1 MRIAKFKGL
10 LNLVQKAMFIVLC
23 VSLNSCLERK
33 SSGTELVSGPPVLSY
48 ATSAGKIGTRRVA
61 MSISPSEIKSGGLP
75 KLGSCFISSGEDLPL
90 GLSIDNSTCV
100 ISGVPQ
106 ILLTPTHYTVT
117 LYNSEMQSTMAN
129 LTLEVDEN
137 WLDNGNSSAVGFL
150 SGTHNGTIFDNSNS
164 YLRIDQSGSPTNNAE
179 LESSWTPQWNN
190 LQAYLK
196 MNNNWNDSVHS
207 NNGTAQ
213 NGATFSSSSKIGTY
227 AGNFDGVNDY
237 VSIPD
242 TSTLSPTDKVTVMIW
257 IKPSAFNAVWSRI
270 VEKSASFYLGCA
282 ADCGRFAVSINDAF
296 YLTTSGVASPV
307 LDEWQQLAFTYDKDR
322 GGTDELRF
330 YLNGNKIL
338 TGDYSTAI
346 TDSSSSLVLGYSSP
360 GTTGLM
366 DDFAIWNTALSDD
379 EIQTIYTR
387 QSAKYSGYYQSRT
400 FDSLSSNVWDGF
412 RWITTLPFGK
422 ELTGDSDNSGSISSH
437 DSETSSEYPSISSN
451 TLMNNLVALWHLNET
466 SLNSAPGGTDVEDFS
481 GNSRHADFTGT
492 PISLGDV
499 GVFRKS
505 YRNNGNPG
513 SYSYFST
520 SSSIV
525 SSGGTF
531 SLWINSQLKGQQ
543 LFLGAGSTGFP
554 QQFISYIFQP
564 NMMKEVNDGGASW
577 DDNTYGLCV
586 RFINHICIPY
596 NSIWHDWHHV
606 AISWDGSRSIKIAID
621 GTFPD
626 AYFWNGSAWS
636 SASQPFTLTS
646 NGAISSSGTIRVGGN
661 NDWFWSGRQGFYGY
675 VDEVAVWSRVLSNNE
690 IVDLYRRG
698 VNRVKFQTRSC
709 VNSDC
714 SDNPEWFGPNGSTS
728 PIGYF
733 SELLNNSSI
742 NSSGEATGRVLAG
755 IPDFLFSYFSFTHS
769 SSRYF
774 QYRSILESDDLNSNC
789 NYEGVATWCSPELKS
804 VEIRP

>member
-61 MSISPSEIKSGGLP
+61 MSVSPSEIKSGGLP

-387 QSAKYSGYYQSRT
+387 QSPKYSGYYQSRT
-400 FDSLSSNVWDGF
+400 FDSLS
-412 RWITTLPFGK
+412 
-422 ELTGDSDNSGSISSH
+422 
-437 DSETSSEYPSISSN
+437 
-451 TLMNNLVALWHLNET
+451 
-466 SLNSAPGGTDVEDFS
+466 
-481 GNSRHADFTGT
+481 
-492 PISLGDV
+492 
-499 GVFRKS
+499 
-505 YRNNGNPG
+505 
-513 SYSYFST
+513 
-520 SSSIV
+520 
-525 SSGGTF
+525 
-531 SLWINSQLKGQQ
+531 
-543 LFLGAGSTGFP
+543 
-554 QQFISYIFQP
+554 
-564 NMMKEVNDGGASW
+564 
-577 DDNTYGLCV
+577 
-586 RFINHICIPY
+586 
-596 NSIWHDWHHV
+596 
-606 AISWDGSRSIKIAID
+606 
-621 GTFPD
+621 
-626 AYFWNGSAWS
+626 
-636 SASQPFTLTS
+636 
-646 NGAISSSGTIRVGGN
+646 
-661 NDWFWSGRQGFYGY
+661 
-675 VDEVAVWSRVLSNNE
+675 
-690 IVDLYRRG
+690 
-698 VNRVKFQTRSC
+698 
-709 VNSDC
+709 
-714 SDNPEWFGPNGSTS
+714 
-728 PIGYF
+728 
-733 SELLNNSSI
+733 
-742 NSSGEATGRVLAG
+742 
-755 IPDFLFSYFSFTHS
+755 
-769 SSRYF
+769 
-774 QYRSILESDDLNSNC
+774 
-789 NYEGVATWCSPELKS
+789 
-804 VEIRP
+804 